1 MHDRPT
7 LVLLHALGGSARA
20 WDGVRAALGSDFET
34 LALDLPGF
42 GDAPVAADLS
52 VAGMVNQIIETVR
65 TTGLTRW
72 LLVGHSM
79 GGKLATIVAS
89 RALAGEPGLFGLA
102 GVVLLAGSPPSPE
115 PMDEKRREKMIDWAA
130 QGALDDSA
138 ARAFIDGNVG
148 QALTPAADRLAI
160 DDLKRTSQEAWL
172 AWLERGS
179 REDWSVE
186 VGELDLPALILVGS
200 EDGDLGEGGQRAT
213 NAMVYRR
220 ARIHVE
226 AGAGHLLPLERADS
240 VARLIAQFWHQVAGI
255 APTVP
260 KAFGQMIASA
270 RVSRRMRATLAVR
283 ALADDPGYQ
292 PHVLSAMQ
300 LKTLRAVASRVVPQ
314 TGPLIDLAARLDAQ
328 LAAGKDDGW
337 RFANMPPDR
346 EACRRALDALVRFDA
361 LGETEQDAQ
370 LTLMAKGEFVL
381 TDHLD
386 ADHSRGPILSS
397 AQMKC
402 WFEDLR
408 ADLVRIW
415 LAHPATMARIGFNGF
430 ANGGDDVRKQ
440 GFERLAATERESWEP
455 TPGAAQ

>member
-1 MHDRPT
+1 MYDRPT

-20 WDGVRAALGSDFET
+20 WNGVRAALGSDFET

-52 VAGMVNQIIETVR
+52 VAGLVNQIIETVR
-65 TTGLTRW
+65 TKGLTRW

-115 PMDEKRREKMIDWAA
+115 PMDEKRRAEMIDWAA

-148 QALTPAADRLAI
+148 QALTAADDRLAI

-179 REDWSVE
+179 REDWSGE
-186 VGELDLPALILVGS
+186 VGKLDLPALILVGS
-200 EDGDLGEGGQRAT
+200 EDSDLGEGGQRAT
-213 NAMVYRR
+213 NIMVYRR

-240 VARLIAQFWHQVAGI
+240 VARFIAQFWHQIAGI
-255 APTVP
+255 APIVP
-260 KAFGQMIASA
+260 KAFGHMIASA
-270 RVSRRMRATLAVR
+270 RVNRRMRATLAVR
-283 ALADDPGYQ
+283 ALADDPDYQ
-292 PHVLSAMQ
+292 PRVLSAMQ

-314 TGPLIDLAARLDAQ
+314 TSPIIDLAARLDAQ

-346 EACRRALDALVRFDA
+346 EACRQAMDALVQFDA

-370 LTLMAKGEFVL
+370 LSLMAKGEFML

-386 ADHSRGPILSS
+386 GDYSRGQILSS
-397 AQMKC
+397 EQMKC

-430 ANGGDDVRKQ
+430 ANGGDGVRKE

-455 TPGAAQ
+455 ATGASQ